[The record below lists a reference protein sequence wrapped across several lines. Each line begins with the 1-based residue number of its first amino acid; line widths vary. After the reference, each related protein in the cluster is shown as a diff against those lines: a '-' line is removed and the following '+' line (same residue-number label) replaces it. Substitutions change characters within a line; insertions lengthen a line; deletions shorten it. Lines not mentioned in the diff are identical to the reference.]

1 MKVAIVVFSP
11 SGHTLQA
18 AKMIQ
23 KCCEEKNAV
32 VRLINSTG
40 NNALLFDERKKEHLA
55 QRLGEWDL
63 LFIGGPIYAGHMERN
78 VLNIIKDLPR
88 PDDSHASLAV
98 PFATYGGVHSSVAL
112 EEMGRALKRK
122 TYRSLLGIKIAAKH
136 TLTTTLS
143 NVIYPDKPGK
153 EEENIIR
160 QAVDRVYGI
169 LEKGKEHVVDQSESF
184 KYCPTKMRIM
194 FKIFSQER
202 IHGKFKKVAILQE
215 KCTQCQQCVAVCPVN
230 MFRMSDGKIVMEA
243 EKSRC
248 ILCAECFHACP
259 AGAIEHPYIEM
270 ARKRLQDGFAHLE
283 EEPSAIYP
291 KM

>member
-1 MKVAIVVFSP
+1 MKVVIVVFSP
-11 SGHTLQA
+11 SGHSLQA
-18 AKMIQ
+18 AEMI
-23 KCCEEKNAV
+23 KSCCEEKHAV

-40 NNALLFDERKKEHLA
+40 NTALLFDKRKKEHLA
-55 QRLGEWDL
+55 QQLGEWDL

-78 VLNIIKDLPR
+78 VLNLIKDLPR
-88 PDDSHASLAV
+88 PDADHAGLAV

-112 EEMGRALKRK
+112 EEMGRGLKRK
-122 TYRSLLGIKIAAKH
+122 KYRSLLGIKIAAKH
-136 TLTTTLS
+136 SLTTTFS
-143 NVIYPDKPGK
+143 NEIYPDRPGK
-153 EEENIIR
+153 EEEDTIR
-160 QAVDRVYGI
+160 QAVDRVYELLG
-169 LEKGKEHVVDQSESF
+169 KGKEHIVDQSGAF

-202 IHGKFKKVAILQE
+202 IHGKFKQVKVIPE
-215 KCTQCQQCVAVCPVN
+215 KCIQCQKCVAVCPVN
-230 MFRMSDGKIVMEA
+230 MFQFSQGKIVMEA

-270 ARKRLQDGFAHLE
+270 ARKRLQNGFAHLE

-291 KM
+291 KI